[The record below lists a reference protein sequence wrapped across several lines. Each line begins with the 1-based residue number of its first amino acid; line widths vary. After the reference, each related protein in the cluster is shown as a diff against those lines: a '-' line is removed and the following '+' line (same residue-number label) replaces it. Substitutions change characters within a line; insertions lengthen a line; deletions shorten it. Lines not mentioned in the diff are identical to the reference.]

1 MSDVLLKL
9 VSPSSTMRIG
19 SGFSWKPQ
27 QTRYEDASSI
37 DVQLAE
43 ATPENSELL
52 KWAARP
58 ANQPPQQWWDEME
71 DPFQPPDD

>member
-1 MSDVLLKL
+1 MSDALLTIGT
-9 VSPSSTMRIG
+9 PSSAMSTG
-19 SGFSWKPQ
+19 SGFSWKPRQ
-27 QTRYEDASSI
+27 IRYEDASSI

-43 ATPENSELL
+43 ATPDISELL
-52 KWAARP
+52 KWAAQP